1 MSGIFFFLLGL
12 ADGLA
17 LGIAPSCLGWFWG
30 LGVGGIPGW
39 WVGVV
44 VVVGWVGGVWFAANL
59 LIMVVMGGWEF
70 VLSGLSLPFSWVWVE
85 LVGLV

>member
-1 MSGIFFFLLGL
+1 M
-12 ADGLA
+12 
-17 LGIAPSCLGWFWG
+17 
-30 LGVGGIPGW
+30 
-39 WVGVV
+39 V